1 MQTIKTP
8 RITKPIRRM
17 TVCRYAFRGINSR
30 TATSF
35 PALRL
40 AGKWLQDS
48 GFKPGHVVE
57 IACEN
62 GRLTITIAKEQK
74 YEALQE
80 RFQREKIEIV

>member
-1 MQTIKTP
+1 MQTLKTS

-17 TVCRYAFRGINSR
+17 TVCRYAFWGVNSR
-30 TATSF
+30 TATTL

-48 GFKPGHVVE
+48 GFKPGHVVD
-57 IACEN
+57 IACEK

>member
-1 MQTIKTP
+1 MQTVKTP

-17 TVCRYAFRGINSR
+17 TVCRYAFWGVNST

-48 GFKPGHVVE
+48 GFKPGQAVE
-57 IACEN
+57 VAC
-62 GRLTITIAKEQK
+62 
-74 YEALQE
+74 
-80 RFQREKIEIV
+80 

>member
-1 MQTIKTP
+1 MPTVKTP

-17 TVCRYAFRGINSR
+17 TVCRYAFWGVNSR

-40 AGKWLQDS
+40 AGKWLQDT
-48 GFKPGHVVE
+48 GFKPGHVVD
-57 IACEN
+57 IACEK

-80 RFQREKIEIV
+80 RFQKEKIEIV